1 MGHCE
6 NYENRM
12 DARYEKGGGVAKN
25 VMTTSKYVRVKEE
38 SHRYFKQYLRHIPKK
53 PGHFREKLGDY
64 PKKLRVF
71 FQNYGLSSGRSRK
84 YRKSSMP
91 FAMKR

>member
-1 MGHCE
+1 MIHCE
-6 NYENRM
+6 IYENRM

-53 PGHFREKLGDY
+53 PGHFRKKLGDY
-64 PKKLRVF
+64 PKKLGVF

-84 YRKSSMP
+84 
-91 FAMKR
+91 

>member
-6 NYENRM
+6 IYENRM
-12 DARYEKGGGVAKN
+12 DARYEKDGGVATTMLDLTRNVGAKQKN
-25 VMTTSKYVRVKEE
+25 
-38 SHRYFKQYLRHIPKK
+38 LRH
-53 PGHFREKLGDY
+53 FQ
-64 PKKLRVF
+64 KKLRVF

>member
-1 MGHCE
+1 MIHCE

-12 DARYEKGGGVAKN
+12 DARYEKGGGVATTMLYLTRN
-25 VMTTSKYVRVKEE
+25 VGANKKIFDI
-38 SHRYFKQYLRHIPKK
+38 FKKSSE
-53 PGHFREKLGDY
+53 F
-64 PKKLRVF
+64 F

-84 YRKSSMP
+84 YRKSSML